1 MVNSGSSAN
10 LLMLS
15 VLKNYPNILKKNIRK
30 PNIIVPSIGWSTSYY
45 PINQNDFELNFVDV
59 NRETLNIDPNEVK
72 KAINKNTVAIM
83 AINLLGNPCEF
94 KILNQIAKKNNLIL
108 IEDNCESLGAKYNNQ
123 YCGTY
128 GVMGT
133 HSLFFF
139 TIYKQWKVV

>member
-1 MVNSGSSAN
+1 
-10 LLMLS
+10 
-15 VLKNYPNILKKNIRK
+15 
-30 PNIIVPSIGWSTSYY
+30 
-45 PINQNDFELNFVDV
+45 
-59 NRETLNIDPNEVK
+59 
-72 KAINKNTVAIM
+72 M

-133 HSLFFF
+133 HSILFSPSTNNGRWCNFN
-139 TIYKQWKVV
+139 